1 MDIEN
6 HTVVKYGKE
15 SLTYTS
21 GKEFYTTPRRAKQSL
36 EKCGTATI
44 PLKLTSKLTYLGTLT
59 KIIWNTKHGSK

>member
-21 GKEFYTTPRRAKQSL
+21 GKESYTTPRRAKQSL